1 MSLETG
7 VQLGDNPKTNGDSGI
22 TTQWRGFLAFF
33 NQRTPGVNLGLGQ
46 VAFLYLLYVNTKT
59 VLLKESVLY
68 LYKTL
73 VNRASNP
80 MTLSASHS
88 CLRVRVFVI
97 GFGFIQ

>member
-1 MSLETG
+1 MSLENG

-22 TTQWRGFLAFF
+22 TTQWCGFRAFF

-46 VAFLYLLYVNTKT
+46 VAFLSLLYVNTKT

-80 MTLSASHS
+80 MTLSAPHS